1 MADTTIPAAS
11 SRLERVDT
19 AASKRR
25 TMGHVQLRDHETNEI
40 ILIPTPSNDPNDPL
54 NWSQGYK
61 HYIAAVICIAMMMC
75 NFLAAGPSI
84 AIVKT
89 TMDFFPGA
97 HPGKNPAFFGAAV
110 AQVSYFFTTA
120 ALMQGVGNFFWVPI
134 ANKYGRRPTY
144 IFSYLLY
151 TIAAIWLCFE
161 HSFSG
166 FLAARIIMGFG
177 AGAAETIAPI
187 TIADVFFLHER
198 GTVMALY
205 TSFLAVGAS
214 LGVIISGLITIQH
227 HWRVIY
233 YVATPLI
240 GFVLLLAVFTFP
252 ETAYIRETQGEK
264 LAATPRLA
272 STDQENAAKT
282 DVERGNAEKSDT
294 ATTSD
299 TERPSTPVPAKKTY
313 LQSLAI
319 FSKSL
324 TDESFLKLVIRPI
337 GLICLPPVLWAA
349 LVQAVT
355 IGFLVAISSNI
366 DLAFH
371 DTYGFESWQVGL
383 CFVAAIVGSF
393 FGIPAG
399 GHLAD
404 IVADFFT
411 KRNGG
416 VRDPEMRLPTMLPS
430 LITMPLSLI
439 LYGVGIEHKL
449 HWICPTI
456 GLALLNFSI
465 VQSTNVCLVYVID
478 AYRPVAGEITLA
490 VMGFKSLFGFLLS
503 FYTNT
508 WVAQSGYQNA
518 FGAMAGISAL
528 VIALQ
533 IPLFFW
539 GKKIRYVTWKW
550 KVISYIHW
558 SDDRE
563 VGE

>member
-1 MADTTIPAAS
+1 MAETTIPAS
-11 SRLERVDT
+11 NTLERVET
-19 AASKRR
+19 SSKKR
-25 TMGHVQLRDHETNEI
+25 TLGHVQLRDHETNEI

-54 NWSQGYK
+54 NWSQPYK

-89 TMDFFPGA
+89 TMDFFPGVN
-97 HPGKNPAFFGAAV
+97 PGRTPALFGDAIAKI
-110 AQVSYFFTTA
+110 SYFFTTA

-144 IFSYLLY
+144 IFSYLIY
-151 TIAAIWLCFE
+151 TISAIWLCFDKTY
-161 HSFSG
+161 SG
-166 FLAARIIMGFG
+166 FLAGRIIMGFG

-205 TSFLAVGAS
+205 TSFLAMGAS
-214 LGVIISGLITIQH
+214 LGVIISGLITINH
-227 HWRVIY
+227 TWRVIY
-233 YVATPLI
+233 QVASPLI
-240 GFVLLLAVFTFP
+240 GFVLLLAFFTFP
-252 ETAYIRETQGEK
+252 ETAYIRD
-264 LAATPRLA
+264 TPTPITKPTLRPA
-272 STDQENAAKT
+272 SAD
-282 DVERGNAEKSDT
+282 DVEAVPS
-294 ATTSD
+294 
-299 TERPSTPVPAKKTY
+299 STPEKTSSSETTTTASRPASPPATVAPKKKTY
-313 LQSLAI
+313 LQSLRI
-319 FSKSL
+319 FHKPLTNESL
-324 TDESFLKLVIRPI
+324 FKLVLRPL

-349 LVQAVT
+349 LVQSVT

-371 DTYGFESWQVGL
+371 NTYGFESWQVGL
-383 CFVAAIVGSF
+383 CFVSAIVGSF
-393 FGIPAG
+393 IGIPAG

-404 IVADFFT
+404 IIADWFT
-411 KRNGG
+411 RRNGG

-439 LYGVGIEHKL
+439 LYGVGIEKGL

-456 GLALLNFSI
+456 GLGLLSFSI
-465 VQSTNVCLVYVID
+465 VQATNVCLVYVID

-508 WVAQSGYQNA
+508 WVEKSGYMNA

-528 VIALQ
+528 VIVMAG
-533 IPLFFW
+533 PLFLW
-539 GKKIRYVTWKW
+539 GKRIRQATWGW

>member
-1 MADTTIPAAS
+1 MAETTTPPS
-11 SRLERVDT
+11 NKLERVET
-19 AASKRR
+19 SSKKR
-25 TMGHVQLRDHETNEI
+25 TLGHVQLRDHETNEI
-40 ILIPTPSNDPNDPL
+40 ILIPTPSSDPNDPL
-54 NWSQGYK
+54 NWSQPYK

-89 TMDFFPGA
+89 TMDFFPGVN
-97 HPGKNPAFFGAAV
+97 PGRTPALFGAAI

-120 ALMQGVGNFFWVPI
+120 ALMQGVGNFIWVPI

-144 IFSYLLY
+144 IFSYLIY
-151 TIAAIWLCFE
+151 TISAVWLCFE
-161 HSFSG
+161 KSFNG

-214 LGVIISGLITIQH
+214 LGVIISGLITINH

-233 YVATPLI
+233 QVASPLI
-240 GFVLLLAVFTFP
+240 GAVLLLAFFTFP
-252 ETAYIRETQGEK
+252 ETAYIRDTPSAPTTK
-264 LAATPRLA
+264 PSSPRLTL
-272 STDQENAAKT
+272 STD
-282 DVERGNAEKSDT
+282 DVERATPENAT
-294 ATTSD
+294 AATTTDNS
-299 TERPSTPVPAKKTY
+299 TSSRPSSPATASAKKSY
-313 LQSLAI
+313 LSTLRV
-319 FSKSL
+319 FSTKPL
-324 TDESFLKLVIRPI
+324 TTEPLHKLVLRPL

-349 LVQAVT
+349 LVQSVT

-371 DTYGFESWQVGL
+371 NTYGFESWQVGL
-383 CFVAAIVGSF
+383 CFVAAIIGSF
-393 FGIPAG
+393 IGIPAG

-404 IVADFFT
+404 IIADWYT
-411 KRNGG
+411 TRNGG
-416 VRDPEMRLPTMLPS
+416 VRDPEMRLPTMIPS
-430 LITMPLSLI
+430 LVAMPLSLI
-439 LYGVGIEHKL
+439 LYGVGIEKGL
-449 HWICPTI
+449 HWIVPTI
-456 GLALLNFSI
+456 GVGLLSFSI
-465 VQSTNVCLVYVID
+465 VQGTNVCLVYVID

-508 WVAQSGYQNA
+508 WVEQSGYIGA
-518 FGAMAGISAL
+518 FGTMAGISGAVIFMAL
-528 VIALQ
+528 
-533 IPLFFW
+533 PLFLW
-539 GKKIRYVTWKW
+539 GKRIRQATWGW
-550 KVISYIHW
+550 RVISYIHW